1 MAGEGQ
7 QVRTEQGRL
16 LAPGAQVPR
25 GVRLRSCPAGAPVAA
40 AVQPV
45 QRQQRAQRRDQLS
58 LVTVSGPGAVE
69 RHVVRCA
76 VHGPLSAHFRLI
88 DARRVRRCAWC
99 EGRR

>member
-1 MAGEGQ
+1 MAAQGQ

-45 QRQQRAQRRDQLS
+45 QGQQAAQAGEPLRI
-58 LVTVSGPGAVE
+58 VTVSGPGAVE

-76 VHGPLSAHFRLI
+76 VHGALSAHFRLV

-99 EGRR
+99 EGGR